1 MYILEII
8 ARILKNR
15 RKSKKKEQE
24 APPDYFCEHLYLPI
38 DSAAEYL
45 ACNKCGHVIKNN
57 K

>member
-8 ARILKNR
+8 AKILKNR
-15 RKSKKKEQE
+15 RKSKKNEQGTD
-24 APPDYFCEHLYLPI
+24 PGYICDHLYLPI